1 MILKE
6 LFVRFN
12 AKLKQNIAIWLSAIL
27 LVLAFVA
34 SKHSVEDHD
43 HGVNNHHCTLC
54 FHKYQLNKVVHS
66 SSFELEVQKQHFHIV
81 IVLFLSVLTTTTTQY
96 HSRAPPVYS

>member
-1 MILKE
+1 MK
-6 LFVRFN
+6 FN

-27 LVLAFVA
+27 LVLAFAA

-54 FHKYQLNKVVHS
+54 FHKFQLNKVVHS
-66 SSFELEVQKQHFHIV
+66 STFKLEIQKQQFHIV
-81 IVLFLSVLTTTTTQY
+81 AVVFQSVLPVTTTQY
-96 HSRAPPVYS
+96 HSRAPPAYS